1 MSSDLRVVTFMRAKP
16 GQERTVRNAILGCA
30 IPSRNEAGNLSY
42 NAHVDD
48 KDSLL
53 FVVVE
58 HWASLEARAKLESE
72 HFRTLER
79 VADDEGRLSEHFFH
93 ALQPISD

>member
-1 MSSDLRVVTFMRAKP
+1 MSTNLRVVAFMRAKA
-16 GQERTVRNAILGCA
+16 GQVDAVREAILGCA
-30 IPSRNEAGNLSY
+30 IPSRNEEGNFSY

-53 FVVVE
+53 SVVVE
-58 HWASLEARAKLESE
+58 HWASSAARAKLESE

-79 VADDEGRLSEHFFH
+79 VADDEGRLSDHFFH